1 MTRLISFAML
11 VAVLPLGGCA
21 YLTNYTRP
29 VDLRAGSI
37 SIDVKQ
43 RVVFSQERQKKD
55 ELVATVVCAEP
66 SPDALTVLGAS
77 GGLSLT
83 SAAGKATQLSGALSE
98 TGASIGLR
106 TQSIQLLRDAMYRLC
121 EGYAAGAVS
130 EKDFSAMQ
138 RRYQSTMMGL
148 IAIEQLTG
156 PIVASQALL
165 ASNAAASAGAA
176 AGDAAVDSAKSSAD
190 LAATAALDAESEL
203 DRSRAALDATREE
216 MKPLDEQLR
225 AEQAKKAAKK
235 EFDQSVIDGLVE
247 RLGRLGTQER
257 AQIDDVAD
265 KRRRL
270 DDKRR
275 KLAEAEAD
283 LRQAKAKVT
292 AGAGG
297 TGRLGDVAGA
307 TRASNEA
314 FANAV
319 KEIVTEI
326 NRSYSRDGCLAL
338 VTELIQKGFKPSGA
352 PLVDNERVRSLEAG
366 LAERKS
372 KLGIFI
378 SMENE
383 ALDAVQRAEVTKEK
397 SRIDMANVELDSV
410 KRRREQVQRDVESLT
425 AELQQALN
433 AQAIGDPV
441 LTAGMDVCRGILK
454 LDLVASEKEKA
465 ASDSRTPSGASPGPN
480 R

>member
-1 MTRLISFAML
+1 MSMLRTFAICV
-11 VAVLPLGGCA
+11 VALPIGGCA

-43 RVVFSQERQKKD
+43 RVVFSQVRQKGD
-55 ELVATVVCAEP
+55 ELAATVVCAEP

-77 GGLSLT
+77 GGLSLPV
-83 SAAGKATQLSGALSE
+83 AAGKASQLSGALSE
-98 TGASIGLR
+98 SGASIGLR

-130 EKDFSAMQ
+130 DKDFSAMQ

-165 ASNAAASAGAA
+165 ASNAAASAGASV
-176 AGDAAVDSAKSSAD
+176 GDAAVDSAKSSAD
-190 LAATAALDAESEL
+190 LAANAALDAERDL
-203 DRSRAALDATREE
+203 DRSRATLDGTREE
-216 MKPLDEQLR
+216 MKSLGELLR
-225 AEQAKKAAKK
+225 AEQAKKTAKK
-235 EFDQSVIDGLVE
+235 DFDQSVIDGLVE
-247 RLGRLGTQER
+247 RSARLSAQER
-257 AQIDDVAD
+257 AQLDDVAD
-265 KRRRL
+265 KQRRL

-275 KLAEAEAD
+275 RLAEAEAD
-283 LRQAKAKVT
+283 LRQAKAKVS

-307 TRASNEA
+307 ARASNVA
-314 FANAV
+314 FADAV
-319 KEIVTEI
+319 KAIVTEI

-352 PLVDNERVRSLEAG
+352 PLVDEKRVAALEEQLRDLQEFLERMSRFENDALDDYGRAQAQNEQQRAQQIEANLASIKRRKEQAEKAIERQSLE
-366 LAERKS
+366 L
-372 KLGIFI
+372 
-378 SMENE
+378 
-383 ALDAVQRAEVTKEK
+383 QRA
-397 SRIDMANVELDSV
+397 RNP
-410 KRRREQVQRDVESLT
+410 
-425 AELQQALN
+425 
-433 AQAIGDPV
+433 QAIGDPV
-441 LTAGMDVCRGILK
+441 LTAGIDVCRGILK
-454 LDLVASEKEKA
+454 LDLEASEKTQA
-465 ASDSRTPSGASPGPN
+465 AIDARTPRGDTPSPN